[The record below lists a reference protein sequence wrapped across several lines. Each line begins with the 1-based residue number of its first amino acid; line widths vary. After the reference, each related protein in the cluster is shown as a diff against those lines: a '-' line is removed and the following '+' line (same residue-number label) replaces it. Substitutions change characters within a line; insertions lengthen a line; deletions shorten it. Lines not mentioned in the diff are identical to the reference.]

1 MNGSCRRCPAP
12 YWTNDNHTA
21 CLPIIPTAVKL
32 SDPAGISVG
41 VVAALG
47 VLGVVSITGVYVR
60 NGNTHIVRA
69 SSKILSYLMLFGI
82 FLGYMTAVLVLRERT
97 EMLCQVVLFMFSI
110 GFSIVVGTLLI
121 KTNRIY
127 RIFSKRPMRKGTSL
141 KLNCSRSGSSGIFV
155 TPVSWA
161 LVKPVTVK
169 YRTENSSA
177 KYPSKA
183 ATSSLWLNRLPVE

>member
-1 MNGSCRRCPAP
+1 MNGSCRRCPAR
-12 YWTNDNHTA
+12 YWTNDNHTD

-127 RIFSKRPMRKGTSL
+127 RIFSKRAMRKGTSL
-141 KLNCSRSGSSGIFV
+141 KLNCSRSGSSGSFV

-169 YRTENSSA
+169 Y
-177 KYPSKA
+177 P
-183 ATSSLWLNRLPVE
+183 